1 MEEQEAAETFSFD
14 PRQANKAA
22 TVRSGQAI
30 ELMWRSCR
38 TGEVLRGAH
47 AVAKRATARADRR
60 VGQYQVEEGLEDYYA
75 EEQDI
80 LDAYYDEYGN
90 D

>member
-22 TVRSGQAI
+22 TVRSAQAY

-38 TGEVLRGAH
+38 TGQRLVGTGA
-47 AVAKRATARADRR
+47 AAKRFTARSERR
-60 VGQYQVEEGLEDYYA
+60 VGQYQVAEGLEDYYA

-80 LDAYYDEYGN
+80 LDAYYDEYG
-90 D
+90 DD